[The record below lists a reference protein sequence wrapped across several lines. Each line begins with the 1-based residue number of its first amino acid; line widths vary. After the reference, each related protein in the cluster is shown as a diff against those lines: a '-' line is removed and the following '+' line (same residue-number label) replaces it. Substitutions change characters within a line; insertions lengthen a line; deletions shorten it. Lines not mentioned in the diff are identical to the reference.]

1 MPRGPLPKPA
11 DERERRNSP
20 AGNGPQILA
29 WDGNTRGPELPLN
42 LPGIKWS
49 IMTFKWWDVWRN
61 SAQAMVM
68 LDTDWMVMLETAF
81 LVNEFWK
88 PQQEAVTNSVGKIIK
103 RAVPRPAG
111 QLKALSSEIRQRCE
125 AFGATYR
132 DRQVRGMIIY
142 GPEDVNL
149 TEKDIERAAAKA
161 IDHMENYKTMVADE
175 IARQRKQK

>member
-1 MPRGPLPKPA
+1 MPRGPLPKPD
-11 DERERRNSP
+11 DERQRRNKDS
-20 AGNGPQILA
+20 AHQVGPRILA
-29 WDGNTRGPELPLN
+29 WDGETRGPELPMN

-49 IMTFKWWDVWRN
+49 IMTIKWWDVWRN
-61 SAQAMVM
+61 SPQAMVM
-68 LDTDWMVMLETAF
+68 LDTDWCVMLETAF

-88 PQQEAVTNSVGKIIK
+88 PQAEAVTNSAGKIIK

-132 DRQVRGMIIY
+132 DRQVRGMIIH

-149 TEKDIERAAAKA
+149 TEKDIEAAAAKA
-161 IDHMENYKTMVADE
+161 VNYLDMVNQE
-175 IARQRKQK
+175 VARQRKQK